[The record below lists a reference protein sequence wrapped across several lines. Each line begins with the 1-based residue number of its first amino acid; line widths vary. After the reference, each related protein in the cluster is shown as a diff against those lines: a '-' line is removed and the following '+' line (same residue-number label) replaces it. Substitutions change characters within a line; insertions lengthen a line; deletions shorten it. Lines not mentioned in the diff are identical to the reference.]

1 MKIRSKQASTSFVNL
16 HIFYV
21 GNMMRLISI
30 CTLLCYSS
38 LNYGQK
44 LSGIFDMTLGKVIS
58 NDTLVMACQS
68 CHDFS
73 DNSVVFY
80 HKLEDDWII
89 KDSIAIGDYIDDL
102 EIASLAVS
110 DDGNSVGISLVDP
123 NNPFFAEEDDA
134 IIVLKKVNNNWHLAL
149 KVEDIINNILP
160 SKATYELDFSRNGEL
175 LVISNANTTIDFFP
189 NSTGITTKLYSYN
202 FDQSKYDLM
211 HEFNESITSNARLSL
226 NLLKNDELIAI
237 STDTYLSNPYQ
248 FIMYSLQ
255 NGLWE
260 RDFSFH
266 EPEEMIPASIISSNI
281 DAKRLVV
288 SESFSP
294 FEDRSPYISLYQK
307 DEITEHWELFS
318 NPYYSPYLGY
328 GVSWVTMSDKGDV
341 VAAGF
346 FDQGSLIV
354 YDTTSYVDYV
364 KIDDN
369 GMFKLQ
375 HRFAFKV
382 SDDSDKY
389 GLTAGVVEM
398 SNDGKLLMIDRD
410 KQIYVYDM
418 SDFLLNNTE
427 INLDVSTL
435 VYPNPT
441 SDFVFTDNIEFDKVN
456 LLNSAGEFITTF
468 SSKEINVSEY
478 PSDTYMLV
486 FYNDNEHVTTVRL
499 VKI

>member
-1 MKIRSKQASTSFVNL
+1 
-16 HIFYV
+16 
-21 GNMMRLISI
+21 
-30 CTLLCYSS
+30 
-38 LNYGQK
+38 
-44 LSGIFDMTLGKVIS
+44 
-58 NDTLVMACQS
+58 
-68 CHDFS
+68 
-73 DNSVVFY
+73 
-80 HKLEDDWII
+80 
-89 KDSIAIGDYIDDL
+89 
-102 EIASLAVS
+102 
-110 DDGNSVGISLVDP
+110 
-123 NNPFFAEEDDA
+123 
-134 IIVLKKVNNNWHLAL
+134 
-149 KVEDIINNILP
+149 
-160 SKATYELDFSRNGEL
+160 
-175 LVISNANTTIDFFP
+175 
-189 NSTGITTKLYSYN
+189 
-202 FDQSKYDLM
+202 
-211 HEFNESITSNARLSL
+211 
-226 NLLKNDELIAI
+226 
-237 STDTYLSNPYQ
+237 
-248 FIMYSLQ
+248 
-255 NGLWE
+255 
-260 RDFSFH
+260 
-266 EPEEMIPASIISSNI
+266 
-281 DAKRLVV
+281 
-288 SESFSP
+288 
-294 FEDRSPYISLYQK
+294 
-307 DEITEHWELFS
+307 
-318 NPYYSPYLGY
+318 
-328 GVSWVTMSDKGDV
+328 MSDKGDV

-398 SNDGKLLMIDRD
+398 SNDGKLLMINRD